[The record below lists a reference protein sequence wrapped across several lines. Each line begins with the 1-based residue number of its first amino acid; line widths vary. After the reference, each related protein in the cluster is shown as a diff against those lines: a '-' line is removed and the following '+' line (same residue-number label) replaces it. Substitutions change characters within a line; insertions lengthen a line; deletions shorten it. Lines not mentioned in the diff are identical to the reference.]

1 MVLDFGELKND
12 IDFIDKI
19 TATNGSIDKIEDKIN
34 KVVSYQNYDNLNTQE
49 RVKLD
54 LFLSYASNSLFWMF
68 LKLQGIDPNTV
79 SFFFFFLK
87 YYYNF
92 WTKCN
97 VLMGTRSSIIIFGL
111 IK

>member
-79 SFFFFFLK
+79 SFFLFLK
-87 YYYNF
+87 
-92 WTKCN
+92 
-97 VLMGTRSSIIIFGL
+97 VLL
-111 IK
+111 KLLD